1 MLRIIVIILSIIFLV
16 VTYEYDLTAIVDF
29 LFNVEPLHSNLKLMY
44 SVITDH
50 IILFVIGFVSLFL
63 KINRA
68 KVYLNKISILGL
80 TIEVKETD
88 KEIKNK
94 VKQFLDSKR
103 TLFFFDKEKD
113 NIDDVLQSYYE
124 IYKFLRECMGNFEK
138 FDNADDNQCYVKL
151 KEMIICLNEFLTNYQ
166 SDYRHWYKVNVDSEY
181 NGITIHEF
189 QKKYFKYDEI
199 CNAFEELN
207 TKMKRYGEFFNT
219 GICWRE
225 KENEA

>member
-1 MLRIIVIILSIIFLV
+1 MLRIIVIILLIIFLV
-16 VTYEYDLTAIVDF
+16 VTYKYDLTVIVDF
-29 LFNVEPLHSNLKLMY
+29 LFNVEPLHSNLKLIY

-50 IILFVIGFVSLFL
+50 IILFVLGFVSLFL

-88 KEIKNK
+88 KEVKNK

-124 IYKFLRECMGNFEK
+124 IYKFLRECMSNFEK

-151 KEMIICLNEFLTNYQ
+151 KEMIICLNDFLTNYQ

-181 NGITIHEF
+181 NGITIHDF
-189 QKKYFKYDEI
+189 QQKYFKYKEI

-207 TKMKRYGEFFNT
+207 TQMKRYGEFFNT
-219 GICWRE
+219 GNYWRK